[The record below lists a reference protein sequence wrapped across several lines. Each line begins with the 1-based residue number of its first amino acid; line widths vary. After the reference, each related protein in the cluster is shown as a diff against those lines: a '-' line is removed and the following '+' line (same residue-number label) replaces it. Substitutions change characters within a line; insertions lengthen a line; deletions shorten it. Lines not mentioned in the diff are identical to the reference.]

1 MNRMRLSCVCALT
14 LFALAAMFAA
24 SASAEPEF
32 LTKTVVA
39 EGAKIPFTAALG
51 PAFLEGSVSKSK
63 IECSAGTGHGE
74 VTGPRTTKNNV
85 TIFTGCKSGGFSC
98 QSGAA
103 EGTIETLV
111 LKGVLNGIT
120 SSLPGIRLFNEA
132 TGRGGELAV
141 FSCAGGAVGV
151 KVKGS
156 VIGSLAPAAGTNA
169 ETGKL
174 VPSGKLTLAEAG
186 GIQKYTSFSEGPEAG
201 QKEQLEAKV
210 GEGGFEKSGQS
221 VIATLKTVPATW
233 EIGVTK

>member
-1 MNRMRLSCVCALT
+1 MNRMRLTCVCAVAA
-14 LFALAAMFAA
+14 FALTAMFAA
-24 SASAEPEF
+24 SASAEPVF

-39 EGAKIPFTAALG
+39 EGVKIPFTATLG
-51 PAFLEGSVSKSK
+51 AAFLEGSVSKSK
-63 IECSAGTGHGE
+63 IECSGGTGHGE

-85 TIFTGCKSGGFSC
+85 TIFTGCKASGFPC
-98 QSGAA
+98 ESGAT
-103 EGTIETLV
+103 EGTIETNV

-120 SSLPGIRLFNEA
+120 SVLPGVRLFNEA
-132 TGRGGELAV
+132 TGRGGELAA
-141 FSCAGGAVGV
+141 FSCAGGSIAV

-156 VIGSLAPAAGTNA
+156 VIGSLSSAAGSNA

-174 VPSGKLTLAEAG
+174 VASGKLTLAEAG

-210 GEGGFEKSGQS
+210 GEGGYEKSGQS

>member
-1 MNRMRLSCVCALT
+1 MNRMRLACGCAVAML
-14 LFALAAMFAA
+14 ALLGISAA
-24 SASAEPEF
+24 SASAEPVF

-39 EGAKIPFTAALG
+39 EGVKIPFTATLG
-51 PAFLEGSVSKSK
+51 AAFLEGSVSKSK

-74 VTGPRTTKNNV
+74 VTGPKTTKNNV
-85 TIFTGCKSGGFSC
+85 TIFTGCKSGGFPC
-98 QSGAA
+98 ESGAT
-103 EGTIETLV
+103 EGTIETFV

-120 SSLPGIRLFNEA
+120 ATLPGVRLFNEA
-132 TGRGGELAV
+132 TGRGGELAA
-141 FSCAGGAVGV
+141 FNCASGSIGV

-156 VIGSLAPAAGTNA
+156 VIGSLAPAAGTSP

-174 VPSGKLTLAEAG
+174 VASGKLTLAESA
-186 GIQKYTSFSEGPEAG
+186 GIQKYTSFAEGPEAG